1 MTVTEA
7 IKIVSD
13 KLSES
18 FDKQGADRAALVLD
32 SIRVLGEISRALNT
46 PPATA
51 PAENK
56 E

>member
-1 MTVTEA
+1 MTINEA
-7 IKIVSD
+7 INAITD

-18 FDKQGADRAALVLD
+18 FDKQGAARAALVLD
-32 SIRVLGEISRALNT
+32 SIRLLGEISKALNT